1 VTMVQTVGMG
11 FVVTVVVAFP
21 KSPNEHT
28 MTALDHQFGAVAH
41 ERGSKTVT
49 VTEHVSIDDQADAT
63 AFVRSLVQ
71 DAVADGAKITDVSAV
86 PG

>member
-1 VTMVQTVGMG
+1 MGQTVAMG
-11 FVVTVVVAFP
+11 FVVTVVVTFP

-49 VTEHVSIDDQADAT
+49 VTEHVSVGNEADAMD
-63 AFVRSLVQ
+63 FVRGLVL
-71 DAVADGAKITDVSAV
+71 DAVPDGSKITQVSAV
-86 PG
+86 AG